1 MALLLGRIVGHCPG
15 QWMLDVENQLD
26 GAVFHSDLGVRV
38 TILMAYIMGSLAH
51 FLGILV
57 LFGFVFLFFFSKV
70 VFYGSHMNSDFQ
82 ETNPHEAR

>member
-38 TILMAYIMGSLAH
+38 TILMAYILMGSLAH
-51 FLGILV
+51 FLGF
-57 LFGFVFLFFFSKV
+57 LFYSALFFFFFS
-70 VFYGSHMNSDFQ
+70 
-82 ETNPHEAR
+82 